1 MENTEQEIQRIREI
15 IRDFARKDLYSAN
28 CIEVKMLYR
37 RLRELENRPQHK
49 EEDFTEKWIDES
61 DVPVNGRY
69 E

>member
-15 IRDFARKDLYSAN
+15 IRDFARKGLYSAN

-37 RLRELENRPQHK
+37 RLRELENRPQPK
-49 EEDFTEKWIDES
+49 EEDFTEKWIDGS
-61 DVPVNGRY
+61 DVPINGRY